1 MPLTWAEDV
10 VPAQEPPR
18 HDGAVVFATLS
29 TVSGG
34 AGVQSH
40 LLDLGMVN
48 EGKHYR
54 AFIEVMRAGAAQ
66 EALAWRVDAKGG
78 SGVQVAAAI
87 VPAAVPG
94 GVTRLQLHFCYEFA
108 RASAGASPHLR
119 SGECECE
126 VLLIPEVAAGARAP
140 GADTAGGS
148 AAAGAGS
155 DAGRGGGGGAGSQ
168 QLILRARVMEKG
180 TGTPVLKAGVEC
192 VGREAASDEETEWGG
207 FASSSDDD
215 DDEGVRQHQGAATAT
230 ATAADG

>member
-10 VPAQEPPR
+10 APAQEPPR

-29 TVSGG
+29 AVSGG

-40 LLDLGMVN
+40 RLDLGMVN

-66 EALAWRVDAKGG
+66 GALAWRVDAKGG
-78 SGVQVAAAI
+78 AGVQVAAAM
-87 VPAAVPG
+87 VPAVAPGG
-94 GVTRLQLHFCYEFA
+94 GVTRLQLHFCYERA

-119 SGECECE
+119 GGECECE
-126 VLLIPEVAAGARAP
+126 VLLIPEFAAGAGAP
-140 GADTAGGS
+140 GTDAAGGS

-155 DAGRGGGGGAGSQ
+155 DAGGGGGGGAGSQ
-168 QLILRARVMEKG
+168 KLILRARVMEKG

-192 VGREAASDEETEWGG
+192 VGREAASDEETEWAG
-207 FASSSDDD
+207 FASSSGDD
-215 DDEGVRQHQGAATAT
+215 DDEGVRQHAVAVAATGG
-230 ATAADG
+230 DG